1 MKLKELALFAAFSA
15 LPVAASATTT
25 SVQSEVPLSAGVLL
39 AVTALVAVAAFLM
52 RKA

>member
-1 MKLKELALFAAFSA
+1 MKLKAFAVSAVTFA
-15 LPVAASATTT
+15 LPVTASAAST
-25 SVQSEVPLSAGVLL
+25 VQSEVPLSAGVLL